1 MRTQNNQFIIQARRK
16 IMKANVKTEAA
27 VLAVLNKFMETYQK
41 RDIEG
46 LMSLLAPDDDLF
58 MFGTGIDEKRI
69 GREQFKFQ
77 AERDWSQTEAL
88 AFNFTWHQVS
98 AAGPVAWVASE
109 GLGQGRVGGQE
120 IEFPLRM
127 TAVLEQRGDEWLLV
141 LSHVSVP
148 APGQEEGDSVPV

>member
-1 MRTQNNQFIIQARRK
+1 
-16 IMKANVKTEAA
+16 MKANAKTEAA
-27 VLAVLNKFMETYQK
+27 VLAVLDKFMAAYQK

-46 LMSLLAPDDDLF
+46 LMSFLAPDDDLLL
-58 MFGTGIDEKRI
+58 FGTGIAEKRI
-69 GREQFKFQ
+69 GRAQLKFQ

-109 GLGQGRVGGQE
+109 GVGQGKVGGQA

-127 TAVLEQRGDEWLLV
+127 TAVLEQRGDKWLLV
-141 LSHVSVP
+141 QSHFSLP